1 MQDEGLNQLINSNL
15 LDLTNVR
22 NTQMSLDYAKT
33 ENLAHF
39 TAVTKQTDQI
49 ISKQFWHSI

>member
-49 ISKQFWHSI
+49 ISKQFWQCI